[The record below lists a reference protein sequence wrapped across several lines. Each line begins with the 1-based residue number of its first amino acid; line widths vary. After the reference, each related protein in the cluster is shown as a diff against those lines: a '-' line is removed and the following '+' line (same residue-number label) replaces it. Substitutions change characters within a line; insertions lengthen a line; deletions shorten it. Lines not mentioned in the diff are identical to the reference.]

1 MCISS
6 GRTTFD
12 GARQSGHATE
22 TPLRRLI
29 DRATSAVANE
39 SEHDAHIAWRKAKKA
54 KKTNDNK
61 KKSNPTTA
69 AALSAVGSSIIPEKA
84 QSLLDNDNKD
94 TLDLS
99 AKNGKTELIEE
110 LKARNADSYPKVQSG
125 PNQGNPTGAV
135 NIPMLTSLLKAAN
148 DDRNIVVRKAAGASA
163 PAVPEWRRWRIA
175 TSRCLGGWFK
185 FEV

>member
-1 MCISS
+1 M
-6 GRTTFD
+6 
-12 GARQSGHATE
+12 A
-22 TPLRRLI
+22 
-29 DRATSAVANE
+29 
-39 SEHDAHIAWRKAKKA
+39 
-54 KKTNDNK
+54 NDNK

-163 PAVPEWRRWRIA
+163 PAVPEWRR
-175 TSRCLGGWFK
+175 
-185 FEV
+185 